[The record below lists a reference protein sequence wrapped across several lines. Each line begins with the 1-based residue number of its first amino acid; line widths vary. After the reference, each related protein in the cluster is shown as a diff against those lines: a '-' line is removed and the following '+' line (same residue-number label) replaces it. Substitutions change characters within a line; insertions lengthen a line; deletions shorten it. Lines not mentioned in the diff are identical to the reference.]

1 MSCSLQ
7 VVFLTIVPV
16 LIVVVVVVLSGIFGA
31 TVGFDKRRIS

>member
-16 LIVVVVVVLSGIFGA
+16 VVVVVVVLSGIFGA